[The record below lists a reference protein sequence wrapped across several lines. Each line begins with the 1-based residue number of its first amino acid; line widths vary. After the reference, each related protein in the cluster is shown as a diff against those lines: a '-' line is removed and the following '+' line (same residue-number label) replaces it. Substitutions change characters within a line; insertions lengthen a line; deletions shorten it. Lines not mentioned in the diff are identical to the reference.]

1 MPYVVFRKCVSG
13 SLYIMQICVM
23 SCVVAVNYVV
33 C

>member
-1 MPYVVFRKCVSG
+1 MPYAVFRKCMSG
-13 SLYIMQICVM
+13 SLYMQVCVM